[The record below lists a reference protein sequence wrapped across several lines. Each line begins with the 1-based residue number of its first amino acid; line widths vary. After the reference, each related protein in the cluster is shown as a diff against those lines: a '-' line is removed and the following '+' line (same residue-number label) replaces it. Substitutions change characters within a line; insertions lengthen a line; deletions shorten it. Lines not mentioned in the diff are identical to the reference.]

1 MSQCLDIP
9 AARSVPVPTLAQKA
23 GRLWRRLTR
32 CQRLDPDL
40 MSTHM
45 LRDLGLP
52 DRVAEDPLAMERV
65 RLFF

>member
-1 MSQCLDIP
+1 MRQCLDIP
-9 AARSVPVPTLAQKA
+9 ATRSVPAPTLARMA

-32 CQRLDPDL
+32 RQRLDPDL

-52 DRVAEDPLAMERV
+52 DRIAEDPLAIERV